1 MSTNIFDTPKT
12 KAANPEE
19 RCGQRK
25 STVNVTGKE
34 YKMWLQELPFTG
46 RELLFGVTIHFIPL
60 RKKRIKEKVNGKEKR
75 NQG

>member
-19 RCGQRK
+19 RCGQGK

-34 YKMWLQELPFTG
+34 YKMWLQELHFTG

-75 NQG
+75 N

>member
-25 STVNVTGKE
+25 WTVNVTGKE

-75 NQG
+75 N